1 MDFKKELDDFRCKV
15 KEEICRLLKEV
26 YLDLNGENPNFE
38 NDEEYVLENYD
49 VADDDLFINV
59 VVWDTCGDFS
69 YNELQEV
76 QKYIVT
82 LDNNLFFICGGGNWN
97 VENETEWSEISTD
110 ELVAIY
116 EFILKNNGGM

>member
-38 NDEEYVLENYD
+38 NDEEYVLKNYD

-69 YNELQEV
+69 Y
-76 QKYIVT
+76 I
-82 LDNNLFFICGGGNWN
+82 
-97 VENETEWSEISTD
+97 
-110 ELVAIY
+110 
-116 EFILKNNGGM
+116 

>member
-15 KEEICRLLKEV
+15 KEEICRLLREV
-26 YLDLNGENPNFE
+26 YLDLNDDLPNFE

-59 VVWDTCGDFS
+59 VIWNTYDEYS
-69 YNELQEV
+69 YNEQQEV

-82 LDNNLFFICGGGNWN
+82 LDNNLFFICSDC
-97 VENETEWSEISTD
+97 ENKIEWSEVSTD

>member
-1 MDFKKELDDFRCKV
+1 MNVKKELDDFRCKV

-26 YLDLNGENPNFE
+26 YLDFENGEG
-38 NDEEYVLENYD
+38 YVLEKYD

-59 VVWDTCGDFS
+59 VIWNTYDEYS

-76 QKYIVT
+76 KKYIVT
-82 LDNNLFFICGGGNWN
+82 LDNNLFFICGDC
-97 VENETEWSEISTD
+97 ENEIEWSEISTD

-116 EFILKNNGGM
+116 EFILKNNGGE

>member
-1 MDFKKELDDFRCKV
+1 MNFKKELDDFRCKV

-26 YLDLNGENPNFE
+26 YLELNDDHPNFE
-38 NDEEYVLENYD
+38 NGEEYVLEEYD
-49 VADDDLFINV
+49 VADDNLFINV
-59 VVWDTCGDFS
+59 VVWDTYDEYS

-82 LDNNLFFICGGGNWN
+82 LDNNLFFISGDC
-97 VENETEWSEISTD
+97 ENETEWSEISTD

-116 EFILKNNGGM
+116 EFIVKNNGGM

>member
-15 KEEICRLLKEV
+15 KEEICRLLREV
-26 YLDLNGENPNFE
+26 YLELNDELPNFE

-59 VVWDTCGDFS
+59 VIWNTYDEYS
-69 YNELQEV
+69 YNERQEV
-76 QKYIVT
+76 QRYIVT
-82 LDNNLFFICGGGNWN
+82 LDNNLFFISGHC
-97 VENETEWSEISTD
+97 ENETEWSEISTD

-116 EFILKNNGGM
+116 EFIVKNNGGM

>member
-1 MDFKKELDDFRCKV
+1 MNFNKELDDFRRKV

-26 YLDLNGENPNFE
+26 YLDLNDDITDLET
-38 NDEEYVLENYD
+38 DEECELENYD

-76 QKYIVT
+76 QRYIVT
-82 LDNNLFFICGGGNWN
+82 TDNNLFFICGGGNWN
-97 VENETEWSEISTD
+97 VENKIEWSNVSTD
-110 ELVAIY
+110 ELVAVY
-116 EFILKNNGGM
+116 EFIVKNK